1 MLKKPVV
8 FYSDHRP
15 RRPIISRAR
24 LILTWGIF
32 FFVVLSV
39 VTVWWV
45 DRQLSR
51 PLKDWAE
58 LQVQNL
64 GQRAATTAMQEVLS
78 AQMGN
83 FEQQFVHLLD
93 TGEDGRPAWRF
104 DWAKLN
110 IIQAE
115 LTTRVL
121 QNLDTML
128 DEDIP
133 VPLGTLLGMDL
144 FAGFGPLVPAKI
156 VPAGGIAT
164 DLQITFESAGIN
176 QVRHHIELVVELD
189 MRVIAPLVSSD
200 IYVRE
205 RFPLDTIILQ
215 GDVPQV
221 YLNWGSGSL
230 DEFMGAGMHQLMD
243 QALGR

>member
-24 LILTWGIF
+24 VILTWGVF
-32 FFVVLSV
+32 FFILLSV
-39 VTVWWV
+39 ITVWWV

-64 GQRAATTAMQEVLS
+64 GQRAATTAMQEVLT
-78 AQMGN
+78 AQMGS
-83 FEQQFVHLLD
+83 FEEQFMQRLGVD
-93 TGEDGRPAWRF
+93 EDGRMAWRF

-110 IIQAE
+110 MIQTE

-121 QNLDTML
+121 QNLDAML

-144 FAGFGPLVPAKI
+144 LAGMGPLVPAKI
-156 VPAGGIAT
+156 VPAGGIST
-164 DLQITFESAGIN
+164 DLQIIFESAGIN

-189 MRVIAPLVSSD
+189 MRVIAPMVSSD
-200 IYVRE
+200 IYIRE
-205 RFPLDTIILQ
+205 QFPLDTIILQ

-243 QALGR
+243 RTPD